1 MKQGQI
7 YVTFIA
13 INEAKVLNKAKQ
25 LVVWVPFLIVK
36 RKFKLNLNCK
46 LDWFIFDRI
55 KSKIIRNWNKL
66 TTHVDKGA
74 KRP

>member
-1 MKQGQI
+1 MLLSLQL
-7 YVTFIA
+7 V

-46 LDWFIFDRI
+46 LDWFI
-55 KSKIIRNWNKL
+55 KLKIIRNWNKL
-66 TTHVDKGA
+66 TTLDDKGV
-74 KRP
+74 KQP